1 MGMIR
6 RADLGE
12 HTRDAYV
19 MDLGDLEKRG
29 NALVEA
35 ANSKATQIV
44 RDARAERE
52 RLIGNASEEG
62 RKAGHSEGYQAGLE
76 QGRAEGLEQARD
88 EHCQRLE
95 ELAAMW
101 GEQLVAFEQQR
112 DSMLEAARVQVV
124 ELAACIARRVVR
136 RVVQMDPGVVVRE
149 LESVLSSVTE
159 PTRLVISVHPDDAEL
174 TRAELP
180 KLIDRF
186 ASCEHAQVVTDPALC
201 RGSCVARTPGGGVID
216 ASLTTQI
223 DRIVESLLP
232 SGHVAE
238 GALRLPDSEPGDADG
253 VDAGGHGDS
262 DADQED
268 AA

>member
-29 NALVEA
+29 SALVEA
-35 ANSKATQIV
+35 ANTKAAQII
-44 RDARAERE
+44 RDARAERD
-52 RLIGNASEEG
+52 RLIGDASEEG
-62 RKAGHSEGYQAGLE
+62 REQGHAQGYQDGLA
-76 QGRAEGLEQARD
+76 QGRAEGLEEARA
-88 EHCQRLE
+88 EHRQRLE

-101 GEQLVAFEQQR
+101 GEQLGAFEQQR
-112 DSMLEAARVQVV
+112 DAMIEAARVQVV
-124 ELAACIARRVVR
+124 ELAACIAQRVVR
-136 RVVQMDPGVVVRE
+136 RVVELDPGVVVRE
-149 LESVLSSVTE
+149 LASVLSSVTE

-186 ASCEHAQVVTDPALC
+186 ASCEHAQVVTDPSLS

-232 SGHVAE
+232 RGHVAE
-238 GALRLPDSEPGDADG
+238 GALRLPDSGADREEPAETQGPDESA
-253 VDAGGHGDS
+253 
-262 DADQED
+262 ADQED